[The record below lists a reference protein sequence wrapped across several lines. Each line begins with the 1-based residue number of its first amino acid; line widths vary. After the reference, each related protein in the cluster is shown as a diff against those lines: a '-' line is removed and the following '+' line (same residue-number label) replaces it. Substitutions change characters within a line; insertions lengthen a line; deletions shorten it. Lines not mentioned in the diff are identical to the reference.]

1 MFLKSFKLKSNT
13 PLKASEAKKL
23 RLRLSS
29 EYPDTDCDILIP
41 PKSNVTVLKLVTS
54 GEIQTTVYCV
64 DKLPFFFENEEKKL
78 VPTLYALWKI
88 HDLLPY
94 FTTHPAVL
102 PKLKNGADLML
113 PGVVT
118 HGKGGMSV
126 YGHYK
131 KGQLVAVNLT
141 SNKYAVG
148 VGYLP
153 RSSEDLYMCGGH
165 GVAVK
170 ILHLFGDKLWGIE
183 PQLAQQVPEFKT
195 TLSENDFPE
204 LGKKTNPKK
213 NEEVKIENLDNE
225 KRLVVPLDNLNIK
238 DESLQETSDNLPP
251 ENKETIDGNENILAT
266 NNEENTNDV
275 ISPELILKNAFLSAL
290 KNHGKSL
297 QLPLLTSNFYRLY
310 VVPEAQQAI
319 DLKKTKYKKLSNF
332 LNEMI
337 DEGFIVVKEETKGVD
352 KITYIDLEHPE
363 LVNFIT
369 DYKKPTGNGEGTME
383 NALFHSE
390 LMELY
395 TVTDN
400 TAPFFTKLN
409 YKRGEGIPASKIK
422 KVIRE
427 YINMQNL
434 PLSKDTGD
442 ESKTYLLDDCLQTI
456 CKSKSATLSNII
468 AHVTSQMEH
477 SYKMC
482 TATTVSSNKPMIQ
495 MSLATRSGNKKVTL
509 VSNIEAYGIILP
521 EFIKLCKQGA
531 AASTTIVS
539 VPNQKAELL
548 QIQGNQ
554 VRFIYN
560 LLTEKYKIPPKNI
573 LGLELAKDGKK
584 HKKK

>member
-1 MFLKSFKLKSNT
+1 MFLKTFKLKSNA

-23 RLRLSS
+23 RARLLA
-29 EYPDTDCDILIP
+29 EYPDANSEVLIP
-41 PKSNVTVLKLVTS
+41 PKSNVTTLKIVTC
-54 GEIQTTVYCV
+54 GEIQTSVYCV
-64 DKLPFFFENEEKKL
+64 DKLPIFFENEEKKL
-78 VPTLYALWKI
+78 VPTIYAIWKVP
-88 HDLLPY
+88 DLLPY

-102 PKLKNGADLML
+102 PKLNNGADLML

-118 HGKGGMSV
+118 HGKGGMYV

-141 SNKYAVG
+141 SNKHAVG
-148 VGYLP
+148 VGVLP

-170 ILHLFGDKLWGIE
+170 MLHLFGDKLWGIE

-195 TLSENDFPE
+195 TLSEDDFPE
-204 LGKKTNPKK
+204 LGKTPKLK
-213 NEEVKIENLDNE
+213 RNEEQKLETQMNENVVLDRFE
-225 KRLVVPLDNLNIK
+225 DLSIK
-238 DESLQETSDNLPP
+238 SETLQETSEDSVID
-251 ENKETIDGNENILAT
+251 NKENLVGNEVNIT
-266 NNEENTNDV
+266 DNDNTNDV
-275 ISPELILKNAFLSAL
+275 TSPEQILKNAFLSAL
-290 KNHGKSL
+290 KNHGKAL

-310 VVPEAQQAI
+310 VVPEAQEAI
-319 DLKKTKYKKLSNF
+319 DIKKTKYKKLSNF

-337 DEGFIVVKEETKGVD
+337 EEGFIVVKEETKGVD
-352 KITYIDLEHPE
+352 KITYVDLEHPE

-369 DYKKPTGNGEGTME
+369 DYKKPTANSDGTME
-383 NALFHSE
+383 NSLFHSE

-395 TVTDN
+395 TVTDS
-400 TAPFFTKLN
+400 TAPFFTKIN

-427 YINMQNL
+427 YLNVHNL
-434 PLSKDTGD
+434 PLSKDSTAEPKSYELD
-442 ESKTYLLDDCLQTI
+442 ECLQSI
-456 CKSKSATLSNII
+456 CKTKTATLSNII
-468 AHVTSQMEH
+468 ALITSQMQH
-477 SYKMC
+477 SYQMC
-482 TATTVSSNKPMIQ
+482 TVTNVSSNKPMIQ

-509 VSNIEAYGIILP
+509 VSNLEAYGIILP
-521 EFIKLCKQGA
+521 EFVKLCKQGA

-539 VPNQKAELL
+539 LPNQKGDML

-560 LLTEKYKIPPKNI
+560 LLTEKYKIPTKNI

>member
-1 MFLKSFKLKSNT
+1 MSLVF
-13 PLKASEAKKL
+13 
-23 RLRLSS
+23 
-29 EYPDTDCDILIP
+29 IP
-41 PKSNVTVLKLVTS
+41 
-54 GEIQTTVYCV
+54 
-64 DKLPFFFENEEKKL
+64 
-78 VPTLYALWKI
+78 
-88 HDLLPY
+88 DLLPY

-102 PKLKNGADLML
+102 PKLNNGADLML

-118 HGKGGMSV
+118 HGKGGMNV

-148 VGYLP
+148 VGFLP

-170 ILHLFGDKLWGIE
+170 MLHLFGDKLWGIE

-195 TLSENDFPE
+195 TLSEDDFPE
-204 LGKKTNPKK
+204 LGKTTNSKK
-213 NEEVKIENLDNE
+213 NNELQVGDNFE
-225 KRLVVPLDNLNIK
+225 NLNIS
-238 DESLQETSDNLPP
+238 DEPLQCISEDLVI
-251 ENKETIDGNENILAT
+251 ENKESIIDSEVNISDSENNAIDAVT
-266 NNEENTNDV
+266 
-275 ISPELILKNAFLSAL
+275 PEQILKNAFLSAL

-310 VVPEAQQAI
+310 VVPEAKQPI

-352 KITYIDLEHPE
+352 KITYIDMGHPE
-363 LVNFIT
+363 VVNFIT
-369 DYKKPTGNGEGTME
+369 DYKKESGSSDGTLA
-383 NALFHSE
+383 NSLFHSE

-395 TVTDN
+395 TVTDS

-427 YINMQNL
+427 YINVHHL
-434 PLSKDTGD
+434 PISKDTKDDSKSYILD
-442 ESKTYLLDDCLQTI
+442 ECLQKI
-456 CKSKSATLSNII
+456 CKTNTATLSAII
-468 AHVTSQMEH
+468 THVTSQMDH
-477 SYKMC
+477 SYQMC
-482 TATTVSSNKPMIQ
+482 TATNVSSNKPMIQ

-521 EFIKLCKQGA
+521 EFVKLCKQGA

-539 VPNQKAELL
+539 LPYQKGEML

-560 LLTEKYKIPPKNI
+560 LLTETYKIPPKNI